1 MAPPVMTD
9 PTGALLVEIRD
20 ELVAAGITNRVRAG
34 EPAPGDEQSPGS
46 YVRFVVLVALSLPP
60 DPMLPTMDATYAA
73 RCYGT
78 TPQDAVL
85 VWRYVTDA
93 VHRIGPRVKTS
104 GLGIYRSWMTD
115 GTPDKDPDTQQ
126 PFMNGVIR
134 LLATTQ
140 AVAA

>member
-1 MAPPVMTD
+1 V
-9 PTGALLVEIRD
+9 I
-20 ELVAAGITNRVRAG
+20 
-34 EPAPGDEQSPGS
+34 
-46 YVRFVVLVALSLPP
+46 VALSVPP
-60 DPMLPTMDATYAA
+60 HPMLPTMDATYAA

-78 TPQDAVL
+78 TPQDAFL

-93 VHRIGPRVKTS
+93 IHRIGPRVKTS